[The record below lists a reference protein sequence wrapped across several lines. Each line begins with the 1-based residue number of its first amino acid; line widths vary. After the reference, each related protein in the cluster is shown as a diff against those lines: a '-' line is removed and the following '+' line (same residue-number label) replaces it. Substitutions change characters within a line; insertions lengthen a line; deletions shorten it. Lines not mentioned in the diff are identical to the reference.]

1 LNKLFL
7 KASAFA
13 SKAEAITATAV
24 KAKAIA
30 AIWTF
35 PSIIFSALV
44 IAWAAEATQFLVSQ
58 GLALAILAWLQ
69 TLPEFAVEAVIAWEA
84 GIDPEKVHLVTAN
97 FTGSLRLLV
106 GLGWPMI
113 YFTTVFFRRRSSKEK
128 RFLNIKLEGEHSVEV
143 LGLLPPILYFLIIV
157 LKGTLSL
164 FDSVILF
171 FMYVGYLYILRK
183 IPPQDQEKIGD
194 AGKIPRMILKLRPG
208 LRNLSIGLL
217 FLLGGVW
224 LYLVAKPFL
233 HSMLA
238 LATLLRVSQFVF
250 IQWVSPF
257 LSEFPEKV
265 TALNWARQVK
275 KSPMAL
281 MNMIS
286 SNINQWTVL
295 VAMIPIVYSLSS
307 GKVSAIHFD
316 SHQKVEIFLT
326 IVQSALGCILLAN
339 MEFRWYE
346 ATGLFLLWFI
356 QFIIPHWREEMIFVY
371 LFWLYVELLLAFFGK
386 RKLKA
391 FGEFRELIRKY
402 W

>member
-1 LNKLFL
+1 ML
-7 KASAFA
+7 KQTLGAAASL
-13 SKAEAITATAV
+13 KTAAV
-24 KAKAIA
+24 S

-35 PSIIFSALV
+35 PSVLLSALV
-44 IAWAAEATQFLVSQ
+44 IGWAAEAAQFLFSQ

-84 GIDPEKVHLVTAN
+84 GTDPEKVHLVTAN

-113 YFTTVFFRRRSSKEK
+113 YFTTAFFRKKRSGEK
-128 RFLNIKLEGEHSVEV
+128 RWLGIKLDSEHAVEV
-143 LGLLPPILYFLIIV
+143 LGLLPPILYFVVIL

-171 FMYVGYLYILRK
+171 LMYVGYLFILRK
-183 IPPQDQEKIGD
+183 IPAQDQEKVEE
-194 AGKIPRMILKLRPG
+194 AGRIPRWILKQKPLKRD
-208 LRNLSIGLL
+208 LSVASL
-217 FLLGGVW
+217 FIFGGIW
-224 LYLVAKPFL
+224 LYLVAEPFL

-238 LATLLRVSQFVF
+238 LATFLGVSQFVF

-265 TALNWARQVK
+265 TAFNWARQVK
-275 KSPMAL
+275 KSHMAL
-281 MNMIS
+281 MNMVS

-295 VAMIPIVYSLSS
+295 VAMIPIVYSISA
-307 GKVSAIHFD
+307 GKVSVIHFD

-326 IVQSALGCILLAN
+326 IAQSALGMVLLAN

-346 ATGLFLLWFI
+346 ALGLFGLWFT
-356 QFIIPHWREEMIFVY
+356 QFVIPSLREEITWVY
-371 LFWLYVELLLAFFGK
+371 LFWLYVELILAFIGK
-386 RKLKA
+386 RKLKV
-391 FGEFRELIRKY
+391 FKEFRELIRKH